1 MALLAVDTNG
11 QARYL
16 RMNSGKISFKDL
28 LQQEVLNQL
37 TEDTDEASLTYML
50 ELITPDCEVFQVL
63 PFKITY
69 KK

>member
-1 MALLAVDTNG
+1 
-11 QARYL
+11 
-16 RMNSGKISFKDL
+16 MNSGKISFKDL

-37 TEDTDEASLTYML
+37 TEATDGASLTYKL

>member
-1 MALLAVDTNG
+1 MTCTQSAPVAS
-11 QARYL
+11 A
-16 RMNSGKISFKDL
+16 S
-28 LQQEVLNQL
+28 L
-37 TEDTDEASLTYML
+37 TEATDGASLTYKL